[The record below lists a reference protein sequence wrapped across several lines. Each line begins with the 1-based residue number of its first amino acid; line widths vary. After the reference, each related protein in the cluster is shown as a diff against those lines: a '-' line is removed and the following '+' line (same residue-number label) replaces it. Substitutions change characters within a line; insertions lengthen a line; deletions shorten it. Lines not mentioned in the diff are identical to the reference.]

1 MEHQTIIQGDC
12 LQEMRQMADCSITH
26 ILTDPPYGLHFM
38 GKDWDKFKQKRT
50 EGYNIPGQPRKH
62 GVSQSDGSFLA
73 GTYDERRNDE
83 FQQFMNKLGKEAY
96 RILKPGGHILMFG
109 APRRYHRQVC
119 GLEDAGFEIRDCMM
133 WLFGQ
138 GFPKSHNFG
147 RQLGGEWEGYGTALK
162 PAWEPILVCMKPLDG
177 TFKQNAEKWGVAGI
191 NIDGCRISVDP
202 NDPNHR
208 PNSSLGNQQS
218 IFGIGGHIG
227 DSLQNKGRWPAN
239 LILDEEAGAM
249 LDEQSGIS
257 KSPGKTTRGAGGQN
271 GKLSPINAQGVVSC
285 PSDSGGASRF
295 FYCAKAS
302 SAERNAGLEGMDP
315 SFVSD
320 GRAVPNDTAYQR
332 DQTPRKNTHP
342 TIKPIKL
349 MEYLLKLITPPN
361 GGIVLDPFC
370 GSGSTLVA
378 ARNLG
383 INAIGIELQE
393 EYCEIA
399 RKRIE
404 HYPKKEG
411 GEDGKSK

>member
-38 GKDWDKFKQKRT
+38 GKDWDNFKKSNFDERGDHKVVP
-50 EGYNIPGQPRKH
+50 ENGKDRGVRKI
-62 GVSQSDGSFLA
+62 QSANSAA

-83 FQQFMNKLGKEAY
+83 FQEFMFKFGKEAL
-96 RILKPGGHILMFG
+96 RIVKPGGHILMFG
-109 APRRYHRQVC
+109 APRRFHRQIC
-119 GLEDAGFEIRDCMM
+119 GLEDAGWEIRDCIS
-133 WLFGQ
+133 WIFGS
-138 GFPKSHNFG
+138 GFPKSHNKFG
-147 RQLGGEWEGYGTALK
+147 FDGYGTALK

-191 NIDGCRISVDP
+191 NIDDCRIGTSECLGRENPKPSTFVAKINETYVD
-202 NDPNHR
+202 NTKG
-208 PNSSLGNQQS
+208 L
-218 IFGIGGHIG
+218 
-227 DSLQNKGRWPAN
+227 GRWPAN
-239 LILDEEAGAM
+239 LILDEEAGEL

-404 HYPKKEG
+404 YYPKKEG
-411 GEDGKSK
+411 GEDATSK